1 MKLVS
6 VTFLYDMFSVF
17 TGKALILQAFKY
29 NLFEIWKF
37 YFFFCLLQML
47 ELTIEL
53 RPPLRVNKFYKCP
66 L

>member
-17 TGKALILQAFKY
+17 TGKALILLAVKY

-37 YFFFCLLQML
+37 YSYSAYYKCLNSHWIKA
-47 ELTIEL
+47 TIEG
-53 RPPLRVNKFYKCP
+53 K
-66 L
+66 

>member
-47 ELTIEL
+47 ELTL
-53 RPPLRVNKFYKCP
+53 N
-66 L
+66 

>member
-17 TGKALILQAFKY
+17 PGKALILQAFQY

-37 YFFFCLLQML
+37 YFLFCLLQML
-47 ELTIEL
+47 ELTL
-53 RPPLRVNKFYKCP
+53 N
-66 L
+66 